1 MGCGFDLGDDYDKCQ
16 ILLDEYADL
25 LTRETEEKSNDAS
38 IIVNYEQEKEELKL
52 KIKKKLEYINENAE
66 NLAQIDRLQKLNEKF
81 QMILTDESKMKE

>member
-1 MGCGFDLGDDYDKCQ
+1 MGCSFDLGDDYDKCQ

-25 LTRETEEKSNDAS
+25 LTRETEEKSNEAS

-52 KIKKKLEYINENAE
+52 KIKKKLEYINENVE

>member
-1 MGCGFDLGDDYDKCQ
+1 MGCSFDLGDDYDKCQ
-16 ILLDEYADL
+16 TLLDEYVDL

-38 IIVNYEQEKEELKL
+38 IYANYEKEKEELKL

>member
-52 KIKKKLEYINENAE
+52 KIKKKLVMINHLFNF
-66 NLAQIDRLQKLNEKF
+66 NILYNYLTIFK
-81 QMILTDESKMKE
+81 MI